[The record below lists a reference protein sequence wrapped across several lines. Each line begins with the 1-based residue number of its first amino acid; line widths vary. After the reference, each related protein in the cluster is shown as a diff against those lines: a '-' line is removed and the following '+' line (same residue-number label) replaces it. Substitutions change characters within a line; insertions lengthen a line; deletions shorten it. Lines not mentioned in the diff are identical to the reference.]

1 MERASS
7 AGARARAAFR
17 HLVLSAH
24 VRRSWGLSRREEAA
38 ARRGR
43 LSLLSIALLLA
54 LAWWPASALAR
65 GGSIAGTVQ
74 EAATPHDPIQGIE
87 VCAASLD
94 PSAEEESAEG
104 EFGCATT
111 DAAGDYTIASLN
123 AGSYEV
129 EFVLPLVTSLNFIA
143 KFYDE
148 EPLTAEPTPVA
159 VAEGSTTTGID
170 AQLEPGG
177 ELSGTVTAAGVGPLE
192 GADVCAR
199 LLAGESKWTVACA
212 RSGAGGV
219 FTVAGLPAGM
229 FLLAAL
235 YVAKEELGIGY
246 FGGAKVG
253 EATPIAL
260 SAREVKTGFG
270 IELTLQHYAPEGGLA
285 GGGGAPEGPGAT
297 GPAGPAGSQHVSPS
311 GLLLTSRRIA
321 VGKGGGARV
330 GVECAGAVSCTG
342 RLELRESDT
351 LRQGGRSVRSTV
363 VLGAVH
369 YRLAAGRSATV
380 TMRLD
385 DVGLRR
391 LRARGGRLPFRMKI
405 VQAAPTSQAV
415 SVEEV
420 VLVSTGG
427 RKGR

>member
-1 MERASS
+1 M
-7 AGARARAAFR
+7 
-17 HLVLSAH
+17 
-24 VRRSWGLSRREEAA
+24 
-38 ARRGR
+38 
-43 LSLLSIALLLA
+43 A
-54 LAWWPASALAR
+54 LAWWPASALAK

-94 PSAEEESAEG
+94 PSAEEESSEG

-111 DAAGDYTIASLN
+111 DAAGDYTISSLN

-129 EFVLPLVTSLNFIA
+129 GFVLPAVTTLNFIA

-159 VAEGSTTTGID
+159 VAEGATTTGID

-177 ELSGTVTAAGVGPLE
+177 ELLGTVTIAGGGPLE

-199 LLAGESKWTVACA
+199 LLVGESKRTVACA
-212 RSGAGGV
+212 RSGAGGA
-219 FTVAGLPAGM
+219 FTVAGLPAGT

-235 YVAKEELGIGY
+235 YVTKEELGIGY

-260 SAREVKTGFG
+260 SAREVRTGFG
-270 IELTLQHYAPEGGLA
+270 IALTLQHFAPEGGPA
-285 GGGGAPEGPGAT
+285 GGGGGPEGPGGNGPT
-297 GPAGPAGSQHVSPS
+297 GSVESPRVSRS

-321 VGKGGGARV
+321 VRRGGRASV
-330 GVECAGAVSCTG
+330 GVDCAGAVSCAG
-342 RLELRESDT
+342 RLELRESET
-351 LRQGGRSVRSTV
+351 LRRDGRSVRSTV
-363 VLGAVH
+363 LLGAVH
-369 YRLAAGRSATV
+369 YRLAAGRSETV

-385 DVGLRR
+385 ATGLRR
-391 LRARGGRLPFRMKI
+391 LHARGGRLPFRMAI
-405 VQAAPTSQAV
+405 LQAAPASAAV
-415 SVEEV
+415 SVEDV